1 MRRLLAIVT
10 ALICACG
17 TGTAAAGGADLI
29 AKGIYRSKTS
39 IENTTIIPAVLGIR
53 FGVTFLVNA
62 SAGASFP
69 LSTVTTV
76 IWRFPA
82 AGLRDPGSKLT
93 SHVDT
98 HEVRC
103 TRESRCST
111 VWTFDHPWELVPG
124 VWEVEILVDKRS
136 ALKQSFTVVAP

>member
-1 MRRLLAIVT
+1 MRRLLPIVST
-10 ALICACG
+10 LICVCR
-17 TGTAAAGGADLI
+17 TSTATAGGADLI
-29 AKGIYRSKTS
+29 AKGIYLSKTS

-53 FGVTFLVNA
+53 FGVTFRVNA

-69 LSTVTTV
+69 RSTVTTV

-82 AGLRDPGSKLT
+82 AGLSDPGTKLT

-111 VWTFDHPWELVPG
+111 AWTFDHPWELVPG
-124 VWEVEILVDKRS
+124 VWELEILVDGRTVI
-136 ALKQSFTVVAP
+136 KQSFTVVEP